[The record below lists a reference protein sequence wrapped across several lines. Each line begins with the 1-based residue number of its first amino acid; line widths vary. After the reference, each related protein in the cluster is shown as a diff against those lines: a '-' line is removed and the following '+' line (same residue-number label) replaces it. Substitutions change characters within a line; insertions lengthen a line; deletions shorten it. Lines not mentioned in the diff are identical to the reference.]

1 MVTNTSNIMA
11 EDDTDEEAVT
21 FEAGDHITLPCNAVL
36 GIPYDHHAIVLSASK
51 STGNEWTL
59 CVADFDNFAGG
70 SSRDGPSSSNSNSDD
85 GEALVSITD
94 DMLSQDNKK
103 QKQEHGL
110 RVLCINNANKWHKI
124 HYSESAQTDK
134 VQIVR
139 RRVEFLLKHPQYIP
153 SYCLVKSN
161 CECVAVW
168 CKTGKWTTLQAEKW
182 LGTTNFTSRIAI
194 AGLSIASLSAVA
206 IPFGGLI
213 LAGSVATEVIS
224 GIMGD
229 RAKRTWEEQTKTLNE
244 AFDNVYVARDEKKKK
259 KGESNNSSIIPTQ
272 SSSRLIGDPF
282 SDTRS
287 LRSMVDAYQRADAL
301 LSMVDKK

>member
-1 MVTNTSNIMA
+1 MA

-85 GEALVSITD
+85 GEALVSIKD
-94 DMLSQDNKK
+94 DMLLQDNKI

-124 HYSESAQTDK
+124 HYSESAPTDK

-153 SYCLVKSN
+153 SYCLVQSN

-244 AFDNVYVARDEKKKK
+244 AFDNINVARDEKKKK
-259 KGESNNSSIIPTQ
+259 KGESNNASSLTTASP
-272 SSSRLIGDPF
+272 SPSRLIGNPF

>member
-1 MVTNTSNIMA
+1 MA

-59 CVADFDNFAGG
+59 CVADFDNYTGG
-70 SSRDGPSSSNSNSDD
+70 SSRDGISSSNSNSDD
-85 GEALVSITD
+85 GEALISIDDSNTKD